1 MATYLGEGA
10 GAVVDGA
17 GAGQVGVRGGQA
29 LLVVQGLV
37 GLGLGQQV
45 LNLVGHVNDCT
56 DSIPFREKTDDIGVS
71 RAEQHMFIPA

>member
-1 MATYLGEGA
+1 MVAPYLGEGA
-10 GAVVDGA
+10 GAVVHGA

-45 LNLVGHVNDCT
+45 LNLTKHMNDAYRVVKLCFGR
-56 DSIPFREKTDDIGVS
+56 PV
-71 RAEQHMFIPA
+71 